1 MALKSWMLFGIV
13 CAFCM
18 LIWNS
23 IASAVFICVGIFPAL
38 INGFDR
44 KNIPRMVSWYQEE
57 SFVLGIVQREVS
69 LGVVLGC

>member
-1 MALKSWMLFGIV
+1 MLFGIV

-18 LIWNS
+18 LNCNS

-44 KNIPRMVSWYQEE
+44 NDVPRMVSWYQGEG
-57 SFVLGIVQREVS
+57 FVLVIIQREVD
-69 LGVVLGC
+69 LGVVLGS